1 MEKQMGKIADAL
13 KGKIAKRINPTT
25 LLHEH
30 GDKVL
35 SKAKDEATQFVTG
48 FVKKQL
54 LFINMVVGV
63 TSFILGGVTYH
74 FIFG

>member
-1 MEKQMGKIADAL
+1 MGKLAEAF
-13 KGKIAKRINPTT
+13 KGKIAKRINPAI
-25 LLHEH
+25 LIQAH

-54 LFINMVVGV
+54 LFINMVVGIV
-63 TSFILGGVTYH
+63 SFILGGVTYH

>member
-1 MEKQMGKIADAL
+1 MGKLAEAF
-13 KGKIAKRINPTT
+13 KGKIAKRINPAI
-25 LLHEH
+25 LIQAH

-54 LFINMVVGV
+54 LFINMAVGV
-63 TSFILGGVTYH
+63 VSFILGGVTYH

>member
-1 MEKQMGKIADAL
+1 MGKLAEAF
-13 KGKIAKRINPTT
+13 KGKIAKRINPAT
-25 LLHEH
+25 LLQAH

-54 LFINMVVGV
+54 LFINMVVGIV
-63 TSFILGGVTYH
+63 SFILGGVTYH

>member
-1 MEKQMGKIADAL
+1 MEKQMGKISDAL
-13 KGKIAKRINPTT
+13 KGKIAKRVNPTT

-54 LFINMVVGV
+54 LFINAVVGIV
-63 TSFILGGVTYH
+63 SFILGGITYH
-74 FIFG
+74 LIFG